1 MAPKVWA
8 MAPASIRAMTGT
20 LKRMAMSAAEGSPS
34 KRPMTPSIRIR
45 SESAAARARRQR
57 ASASPHMPRSRFWQG
72 RPDAKAWI
80 CGSRKS
86 GPHLKTVTRR
96 PWRACRR
103 ARAAVT
109 VVLPWPEAGAAM
121 SRAGQAGMVIGNEAK
136 AGMIVVLRSEAD
148 AQSEAQGAWFE
159 RMEQAAVDGGTGT
172 AAPGTADCF
181 AVGAG
186 AAPVFDIAGLLVEQV
201 ENVERDLQLRCDAVA
216 GLEVGHPE
224 GVRFFAT
231 GFFQCIAADVAQAQA
246 AEPAAAAVGGYAQ
259 RAGERDGVGH
269 LAAAVVRVGV
279 DEASLRPLRKV
290 GKRIKLC

>member
-1 MAPKVWA
+1 MPGGRLPCRNSAWRGLA
-8 MAPASIRAMTGT
+8 TRLASTP
-20 LKRMAMSAAEGSPS
+20 AEGSPS
-34 KRPMTPSIRIR
+34 NRPMTPSIRMR

-72 RPDAKAWI
+72 RPLAKAWI

-121 SRAGQAGMVIGNEAK
+121 TRAGQAGMVIGNEAK
-136 AGMIVVLRSEAD
+136 AGMIVVLWSEAD

-159 RMEQAAVDGGTGT
+159 RMEQPAVDGATGA
-172 AAPGTADCF
+172 AAPGTADCC

-201 ENVERDLQLRCDAVA
+201 ENVERDLQLWCDAVA
-216 GLEVGHPE
+216 SLEVGHPE

-231 GFFQCIAADVAQAQA
+231 GFFQRVAADVAQAQA
-246 AEPAAAAVGGYAQ
+246 AKPATTAVGGYAQ